1 MVARS
6 RARGSR
12 TKPGRSKRT
21 SQRCAARVVHG
32 GPATRAQ
39 DIATQHEAL
48 AARIIQDRMA
58 AIMGALQAPR
68 AEAPA
73 DGSGQDFESLY
84 DVVRESYEVCGSLLA
99 ELELDPPLA
108 CKRGCIHCCHNQV
121 SLTAPEALFL
131 GFHLLE
137 TRSPQQLQELELRAL
152 ALVERMRGK
161 SRQEIGMERHLYPCL
176 FLEQGNCSIY
186 PARPLV
192 CRGWNSVSE
201 AMCLESNQS
210 GDALAPIENHAIV
223 RLLAESIQLGLLHGS
238 SALGLEAGYLLLA
251 RATVLLLEGGLE
263 KNVLSCTDDWLRGKA
278 FFARKKAW

>member
-1 MVARS
+1 MVSRS

-12 TKPGRSKRT
+12 SRSGRSKRA
-21 SQRCAARVVHG
+21 SQRSAVRGVHV
-32 GPATRAQ
+32 GPAIQAP
-39 DIATQHEAL
+39 DIASQHEAL
-48 AARIIQDRMA
+48 ATRIIQERMEA
-58 AIMGALQAPR
+58 MADALGAK
-68 AEAPA
+68 EA
-73 DGSGQDFESLY
+73 DGSDQDFRTLY
-84 DVVRESYEVCGSLLA
+84 ELMRESYEVCDSLMA

-108 CKRGCIHCCHNQV
+108 CKRGCVYCCYNQV

-131 GFHLLE
+131 GFYLLE
-137 TRSPQQLQELELRAL
+137 TRGPQQLQELELRAR

-210 GDALAPIENHAIV
+210 GDALTPIENHAIM
-223 RLLAESIQLGLLHGS
+223 RLLAESVQLGLLHGA

-251 RATVLLLEGGLE
+251 RAMALLLDGGLE
-263 KNVLSCTDDWLRGKA
+263 KNVLSCAEDWLSGGA